1 MNRRQFSANV
11 IACLA
16 APLRVK
22 SALANPKPFATYQA
36 SEFRRRLA
44 TGNPLVVHVHA
55 DWCSVCRAQIPIM
68 NRILG
73 ETPYRNVSAI
83 SVNFDKDKDFLTDFK
98 VVRQSTI
105 IVFRNGKE
113 VARLSYDSDPQRIEQ
128 VLARAIS

>member
-1 MNRRQFSANV
+1 MNRRQFSATA
-11 IACLA
+11 IAFLA
-16 APLRVK
+16 APLWAK
-22 SALANPKPFATYQA
+22 SATAKPFAPYRA
-36 SEFRRRLA
+36 SEFTRRLA

-68 NRILG
+68 NRILS

-98 VVRQSTI
+98 IVRQSTI

-128 VLARAIS
+128 LLARAIS

>member
-1 MNRRQFSANV
+1 M
-11 IACLA
+11 
-16 APLRVK
+16 
-22 SALANPKPFATYQA
+22 
-36 SEFRRRLA
+36 A
-44 TGNPLVVHVHA
+44 TGSPLVVHVHA

-73 ETPYRNVSAI
+73 AAPYRNVSAI

-128 VLARAIS
+128 VLAHAIS